1 MKNKT
6 TYTQAI
12 AELEEIVNEIE
23 NEDIG
28 VDELSEKVKRA
39 SVLIKI
45 CQDKLYK
52 TEEEVSA
59 VLKDI
64 EKGKEE

>member
-1 MKNKT
+1 MKNKI
-6 TYTQAI
+6 TYTAAI
-12 AELEEIVNEIE
+12 TELEEIVNEIE

-45 CQDKLYK
+45 CKDKLHK

-64 EKGKEE
+64 EGGKEE